1 MNKRK
6 GRKSLT
12 LPGLIQFPFM
22 TSYVLTMATD
32 CPYIGPKCVEKWIAS
47 LSNNDGDEYENVTLK
62 VSRAALNFIA
72 FIPSRSIRQML
83 AIFSGVEF

>member
-32 CPYIGPKCVEKWIAS
+32 RPYIGPKCVEKWIGS
-47 LSNNDGDEYENVTLK
+47 LSNNDGDGYENVTLK

-83 AIFSGVEF
+83 AVFSGVEF

>member
-12 LPGLIQFPFM
+12 LPGLIQFPFL

-32 CPYIGPKCVEKWIAS
+32 CPYIGPKCVEKWIGG
-47 LSNNDGDEYENVTLK
+47 LSNNDGYENVTLK
-62 VSRAALNFIA
+62 VSRAALNLIA